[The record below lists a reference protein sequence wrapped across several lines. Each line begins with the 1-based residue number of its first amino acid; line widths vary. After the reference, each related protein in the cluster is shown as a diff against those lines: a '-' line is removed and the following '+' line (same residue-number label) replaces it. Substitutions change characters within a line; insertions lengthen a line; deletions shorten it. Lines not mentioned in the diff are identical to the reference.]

1 MRLGNSLK
9 PFLWIGAT
17 LAILRTDGKKS
28 KVNDI
33 LKISVSLQKRSFLSN
48 FSILVVILLGP
59 TQLVE
64 SSKDIMRTISSLTA
78 ELRKKKF

>member
-1 MRLGNSLK
+1 M
-9 PFLWIGAT
+9 
-17 LAILRTDGKKS
+17 
-28 KVNDI
+28 NDI

-64 SSKDIMRTISSLTA
+64 SSKDIIRTISYLTA
-78 ELRKKKF
+78 ELRKKEF